1 MPDLNEY
8 IQTEDAAQKLNY
20 HVEHVRRMMREGS
33 LKGIKIGRTWLV
45 QRQSL
50 EDYVKHTTEMS
61 KHDPRRTQEKNR
73 PN

>member
-1 MPDLNEY
+1 MSIFKQKMPYRNSITMLNMC
-8 IQTEDAAQKLNY
+8 AGW
-20 HVEHVRRMMREGS
+20 MREGS

-50 EDYVKHTTEMS
+50 EDYLKRTTEMS

>member
-8 IQTEDAAQKLNY
+8 IQTEDAALKLNY

-50 EDYVKHTTEMS
+50 EDYLKRTTEMS
-61 KHDPRRTQEKNR
+61 KHDPRRTQEKAC
-73 PN
+73 PV